1 MKTGI
6 KILLALWMSAMCL
19 SCYAA
24 FSAWGD
30 GHTSSV
36 TGVDSYVVAN
46 KKKNTGKKK
55 KRKEK
60 NKKNSDVETVVP
72 ALTSEEQRRYDYFFL
87 EAVRLKLQRK
97 YDAAFEVLQH
107 CLAINPEAAS
117 AQYELAQ
124 YYMFLKQIPK
134 GQQAL
139 EKAVKNEPDNFWY
152 AQGLANL
159 YLQQNEQDKALDL
172 LENMATRFTDKLDP
186 LYNLMDLYNR
196 REAYD
201 QVIDVLNRLEERLSL
216 IHI

>member
-46 KKKNTGKKK
+46 KKKNTRKKK

-97 YDAAFEVLQH
+97 YDAALRCCNIVWLSIQ
-107 CLAINPEAAS
+107 
-117 AQYELAQ
+117 
-124 YYMFLKQIPK
+124 
-134 GQQAL
+134 
-139 EKAVKNEPDNFWY
+139 
-152 AQGLANL
+152 
-159 YLQQNEQDKALDL
+159 
-172 LENMATRFTDKLDP
+172 
-186 LYNLMDLYNR
+186 R
-196 REAYD
+196 RLRRSMSWPST
-201 QVIDVLNRLEERLSL
+201 ICS
-216 IHI
+216 

>member
-46 KKKNTGKKK
+46 KKKNTRKKK

-139 EKAVKNEPDNFWY
+139 EKAVKTNPTISGMHRDWPIFISSKMSRTRRWICWKTW
-152 AQGLANL
+152 LP
-159 YLQQNEQDKALDL
+159 ALP
-172 LENMATRFTDKLDP
+172 T
-186 LYNLMDLYNR
+186 
-196 REAYD
+196 
-201 QVIDVLNRLEERLSL
+201 SL
-216 IHI
+216 IRCTT